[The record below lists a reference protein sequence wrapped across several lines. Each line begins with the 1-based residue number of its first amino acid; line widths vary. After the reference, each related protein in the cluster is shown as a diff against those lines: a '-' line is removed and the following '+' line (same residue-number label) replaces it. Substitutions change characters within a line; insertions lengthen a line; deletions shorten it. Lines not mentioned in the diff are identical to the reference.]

1 MQKIEE
7 EKPKG
12 KNFINK
18 TVVFIKQHK
27 KASIIVTSALILVI
41 AGIVIGKAIKRNIEE
56 NRDYY
61 IAIDDEFT
69 FDCNAH
75 YDEKNKTIYCDEQ
88 TISGTF
94 SNFDI
99 VELYW
104 VDKIEG
110 NNFTYKAKNSIYK
123 SEYEKE
129 NFNIN
134 DFNSEIKRNV
144 TIYLKNNYLKKDVL
158 RKEIIIHYHLS
169 EADKALVEQKH
180 NDWKTWKEAEDT
192 KKAEQ
197 EANAQTQAEAKAK
210 EEAQA
215 QEKQAEQKTASRLP
229 DDIVEQECQDAKYY
243 IQSSYY
249 KNTVKSLI
257 SISNYNFGVYE
268 DAYDKDGDRIL
279 MARWNGNDKNKNAIT
294 FVCYISG
301 SDKDNLTVHWISGNN
316 VDIWKSE
323 ADLMY
328 NTYDENGN
336 KLQ

>member
-1 MQKIEE
+1 MQKTEE

-18 TVVFIKQHK
+18 TVAFIKQHK
-27 KASIIVTSALILVI
+27 KASIIVASALILVI
-41 AGIVIGKAIKRNIEE
+41 AGLVIGKAVKRNIEE

-69 FDCNAH
+69 FDCNAY
-75 YDEKNKTIYCDEQ
+75 YDEKSNTIYCDKQ
-88 TISGTF
+88 TVSGTF
-94 SNFDI
+94 SNFET
-99 VELYW
+99 VKLYYASS
-104 VDKIEG
+104 ING
-110 NNFTYKAKNSIYK
+110 NSFSNNNHDYFYK

-129 NFNIN
+129 NFSIS
-134 DFNSEIKRNV
+134 DFNDELKR
-144 TIYLKNNYLKKDVL
+144 TQSFYLKNTYLNKEVSRKD
-158 RKEIIIHYHLS
+158 ITIHYRLS
-169 EADKALVEQKH
+169 EADKSLITQKH
-180 NDWKTWKEAEDT
+180 NDWKAWKEAEDA

-197 EANAQTQAEAKAK
+197 EANAQAEAEAKAK

-215 QEKQAEQKTASRLP
+215 QEKQAEQKTASRLS

-243 IQSSYY
+243 MQSSYY

-268 DAYDKDGDRIL
+268 DAYDKDGNRML

-328 NTYDENGN
+328 NTYDKNGN